1 MTVMSC
7 NPVIASCAAILPQFR
22 DYKFRMADDAAKE
35 EIIRQRE
42 LKLNQAATN
51 MQRIARGFIARV
63 RVQLMRCVRGGG
75 VVRAHVHVA
84 SSPHVASS
92 SSVTGPGMGVWLR
105 SLTPEDVRT
114 IDVPRTLLT
123 RSFIKPAHC
132 VLRMPFRCHP
142 VVSMEQGK
150 HG

>member
-7 NPVIASCAAILPQFR
+7 NPVIASCASILPQFR

-92 SSVTGPGMGVWLR
+92 SSVTGHGMGVWLR
-105 SLTPEDVRT
+105 SLPCGEFPRDV
-114 IDVPRTLLT
+114 VE
-123 RSFIKPAHC
+123 PAHC